1 MNIFVYLI
9 LIILLSSFI
18 TGVLIVVRIWNK
30 WNINNKLIEA
40 IESGQ
45 EKTVESLINKGASVN
60 AIQRGTALTALM
72 VAAKRG
78 NINICKLLVH
88 NGANVNMKDASRFT
102 ALSYAVEFHNQEVC
116 DYLFSKDDISQ
127 LLTALTKPKPEAR
140 VSALKALT
148 NIDPNWLK
156 RPEVKNRITDFMT
169 ALLSTDQE
177 LRDISLTV
185 LNSIDKRWRDS
196 DPGSI
201 LVSKLIARLLGENQ
215 ELRDISFTLLNSI
228 DERWRDSDPASGLV
242 SKLISRLLGE
252 NQVLQLSALEV
263 LIKIVPNWN
272 QNNDD
277 VRKAVL
283 YSLYHM
289 DIHLLNN
296 NVVDKLFV
304 KLYELFKGPRND
316 LQCAAWE
323 IMNKIYVDWPNRIE
337 TREIPDLVLA
347 FRRSS
352 KDAQRAV
359 LMVLNKVDS
368 DWVNRPELQ
377 SQLQEIKDSLYRLRT
392 YYPEDVSQTLSK
404 IPRSHCFSSG
414 NILPGDPG

>member
-1 MNIFVYLI
+1 
-9 LIILLSSFI
+9 
-18 TGVLIVVRIWNK
+18 VVRIWNK

-45 EKTVESLINKGASVN
+45 EKTAEILINKGASAN

-196 DPGSI
+196 GPGS
-201 LVSKLIARLLGENQ
+201 K
-215 ELRDISFTLLNSI
+215 
-228 DERWRDSDPASGLV
+228 LV

-283 YSLYHM
+283 YSLYQM

-304 KLYELFKGPRND
+304 KIYELFKGPRND

-377 SQLQEIKDSLYRLRT
+377 SQLQEIKDSLHRLRT

-404 IPRSHCFSSG
+404 IPRSYCFSSG